1 MAGALDGIIVADFSR
16 VLAGPYASMLLG
28 DLGATIIKIERPHH
42 GDDLRHLGPPF
53 DARGRATYFE
63 AVNRNKQSVE
73 IDLMTD
79 AGRAKA
85 REIALSAD
93 IVIEN
98 YVPGVM
104 AKYGLDYETLSALKP
119 ELIYCSITGFGEQPQ
134 AAHLQGYDL
143 IAQAA
148 GGLMSITGEDSE
160 HMVKVGVPVAD
171 LSAGMHAVMGIQ
183 AALIHR
189 MKSGEGQRVSINLMS
204 SVLSILTNQAAAWVN
219 GGVVGKPMG
228 NVHPSIAPYQVY
240 QTSDVPMILAVASDG
255 QFVRLAKAINQPEL
269 ASDPRFIKNADRIKN
284 QTQLNDILIPLFMS
298 KTAREWSQ
306 HLGSAGVPTGPLNTI
321 DRAVEYATELGLNPV
336 VMIDDDGFPVAQIAH
351 PVGYSKTPPTY
362 RNAPPQLGSSND
374 LYS

>member
-1 MAGALDGIIVADFSR
+1 MVGALDGIVVADFSR

-28 DLGATIIKIERPHH
+28 DLGAHIIKIERPGV

-63 AVNRNKQSVE
+63 AVNRNKDSVE
-73 IDLMTD
+73 IDLTTPE
-79 AGRAKA
+79 GVAKA

-98 YVPGVM
+98 FVPGIM
-104 AKYGLDYETLSALKP
+104 AKYKLDYETLSAIKP
-119 ELIYCSITGFGEQPQ
+119 ELIYCSITGFGEHPN

-148 GGLMSITGEDSE
+148 GGLMSITGEDSD

-189 MKSGEGQRVSINLMS
+189 MRTGIGQRVSINLMS
-204 SVLSILTNQAAAWVN
+204 SVLSILTNQAAAWIN

-255 QFVRLAKAINQPEL
+255 QFVRLAQALSMPEL
-269 ASDPRFIKNADRIKN
+269 ATDPRFIKNADRINN
-284 QTQLNDILIPLFMS
+284 QAELNAILTPLFKT
-298 KTAREWSQ
+298 KTAVEWSAQ
-306 HLGSAGVPTGPLNTI
+306 LGSAGVPTGPLNTI
-321 DRAVEYATELGLNPV
+321 DKAVEYATHLGLEPV
-336 VMIDDDGFPVAQIAH
+336 VFIDDDGVAVAQIAH
-351 PVGYSKTPPTY
+351 PVMYSQTPAVY
-362 RNAPPQLGSSND
+362 RTAPPQLGESND
-374 LYS
+374 KYS